1 MKKYS
6 LWLAVLCLPL
16 LMACNGGEKK
26 SGSLTDVSANPFEED
41 DTPVNIIE
49 QAKPSIMILPSD
61 QLLERFNCLRREIIQ
76 GETVLSRDYT
86 RYLFANEAT
95 RQSYLSFRASLLRW
109 ASRLLIWNKD

>member
-49 QAKPSIMILPSD
+49 QAKPS
-61 QLLERFNCLRREIIQ
+61 
-76 GETVLSRDYT
+76 
-86 RYLFANEAT
+86 
-95 RQSYLSFRASLLRW
+95 
-109 ASRLLIWNKD
+109 